1 MDYLSNLEGASS
13 MKNQEIRQVW
23 FFETGFGEGAAELKI
38 DGAHEGLQSC
48 TYHNLIG
55 EWELVS

>member
-1 MDYLSNLEGASS
+1 
-13 MKNQEIRQVW
+13 MKNQETRQVW
-23 FFETGFGEGAAELKI
+23 FFETGFGEGAAELKK

-48 TYHNLIG
+48 TYHSLIG